1 LTGRKTAAGP
11 LAGVRVVDLTSVIM
25 GPFATHILADM
36 GADVIKVES
45 PEGDTF
51 RGYRPYRHKG
61 MSGPFLHL
69 NRNKRSIV
77 LDLKT
82 AKAKAALDRLI
93 ETADVFVHS
102 LRPNAIAKLGYGAER
117 VRGLRPDIVY
127 CGAYGFGAAGP
138 YGEKAAYDDL
148 IQAGA
153 GLAGLSVPMTG
164 APAYLPTVLCDK
176 LAGQAIAYSIVA
188 ALYKR
193 SQGGGGETIEVPMF
207 ETTVEF
213 ALIEHFGGMAFEP
226 PLGKPGFNRVLNAFR
241 KPYRTTDGYAC
252 ILPYSDRNWRDFY
265 RFTGRTE
272 FEEDERFRTLPDRVV
287 HIEVLYSLIEEEASR
302 FTTAE
307 WVAFCDEVS
316 IPCMPVLSLEDLPD
330 DEHLREVGLFMI
342 EEHPSEGTYRTVR
355 RPVSFSGAPFEI
367 ARHAPR
373 LGENTEEILAE
384 IGMGE
389 EGAAMPM
396 LAEAGE

>member
-241 KPYRTTDGYAC
+241 KPYRTMDGYAC